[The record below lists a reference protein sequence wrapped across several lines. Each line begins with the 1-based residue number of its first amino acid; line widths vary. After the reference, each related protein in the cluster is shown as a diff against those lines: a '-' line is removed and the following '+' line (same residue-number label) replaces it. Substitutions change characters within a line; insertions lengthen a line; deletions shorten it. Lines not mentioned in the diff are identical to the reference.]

1 VLSLLSC
8 DSLELEYSGELLIIS
23 GGEKL
28 WEGRYG
34 CSGGGD
40 WLKDRELDGEDAE
53 DFKIV

>member
-1 VLSLLSC
+1 MLSLLSC